1 MTVKAMI
8 FIQLIRAIASDERF
22 RLHFYIDG
30 LGELD
35 DANLS
40 ATAGLAVSRGI
51 LPITA
56 DPRLHLEPLA
66 HPSVT
71 VYSLGQYAN
80 GKFYIDGTRSYQAR
94 RIASEPSGKSSDA

>member
-1 MTVKAMI
+1 
-8 FIQLIRAIASDERF
+8 
-22 RLHFYIDG
+22 
-30 LGELD
+30 
-35 DANLS
+35 NLS

-71 VYSLGQYAN
+71 VYSLGQYSNDQYSN

-94 RIASEPSGKSSDA
+94 RIASDTGLDSQEDSSDA